1 MTSIL
6 KKQSHKLSI
15 NEDIMKFSQIIG
27 HEKQM
32 SHLVRSLESEKFVHA
47 YIFNGPAGIGKK
59 RIAHALMTA
68 ILCKASKTEPC
79 ESCSSCLK
87 LKTDNHPDI
96 MEIKPESGSVKN
108 QQVEGFQR
116 FVNIKPYESDHK
128 IIIIEDADTMTVSAQ
143 NRILKVLEE
152 PPSYVVIV
160 MLTTNINRLLP
171 TIRSRCL
178 GMNFQP
184 VPSEKIASFI
194 VDNYNID
201 MPRAQVVANFSKGS
215 FEAAIKMVESE
226 AFNEDRMFIQDLFDA
241 LVRKKQLKLFDAIS
255 ILEKNKEKTLELLE
269 LLTFWIRDMVLLA
282 ETSNPQLIVNQDKL
296 EILKSHVEDMSI
308 VQLYKSFKE
317 VEKAKRAIR
326 EQVNLS
332 ANMESFMIALQEV
345 RNG

>member
-1 MTSIL
+1 
-6 KKQSHKLSI
+6 
-15 NEDIMKFSQIIG
+15 MKFSQIIG

-32 SHLVRSLESEKFVHA
+32 NHLIRSLESEKFVHA

-59 RIAHALMTA
+59 RVATALMTA
-68 ILCKASKTEPC
+68 ILCQNSKVEPC
-79 ESCSSCLK
+79 ESCASCLK
-87 LKTDNHPDI
+87 LQSDNHPDI
-96 MEIKPESGSVKN
+96 MLLKPESGSLKN
-108 QQVEGFQR
+108 QQVEEFQK
-116 FVNIKPYESDHK
+116 FVTIKPYESNHK
-128 IIIIEDADTMTVSAQ
+128 VILIEDADTMTVSAQ

-152 PPSYVVIV
+152 PPAYVVIV
-160 MLTTNINRLLP
+160 MMTTNINRMLP

-201 MPRAQVVANFSKGS
+201 MPRAQVIANFSKGS
-215 FEAAIKMVESE
+215 FDSAIKMLESE
-226 AFNEDRMFIQDLFDA
+226 AFSEDRTLIENMFDA
-241 LVRKKQLKLFDAIS
+241 LIRNKRLKLFDYVS

-269 LLTFWIRDMVLLA
+269 LLTFWIRDLILLSEGSA
-282 ETSNPQLIVNQDKL
+282 QQLIVNQDKL

-308 VQLYKSFKE
+308 VQLYRSFKE